1 MKTSLP
7 SKNYCQPQ
15 MVSVN
20 TRSPVAS
27 RSSSWP
33 RTLAFHAGDRGSNPL
48 RDATFHLSEHRL
60 AFFVPGPRQPNF
72 LRIPTEY

>member
-7 SKNYCQPQ
+7 PKNYCQPQ

-48 RDATFHLSEHRL
+48 RDATFHLSEHLL
-60 AFFVPGPRQPNF
+60 AFFVPGPGSLIFFVYQ
-72 LRIPTEY
+72 LEY